1 MGEVSIEEKYRQ
13 QYAHFGRM
21 NEILYRL
28 PILFSTLIGGLW
40 YFGFQAIEENKLVST
55 FVFFF
60 TAILSV
66 VFILM
71 MHRFSLAFS
80 AYINNLNLLDGEF
93 SISIKH
99 SSCPS
104 SIKLVQFSLVIA
116 SIISAIFSLSVLC
129 AKVT

>member
-1 MGEVSIEEKYRQ
+1 MSEVSIEEKYRQ

-40 YFGFQAIEENKLVST
+40 YFGFQAFEVNKLVST
-55 FVFFF
+55 FVFSF

-71 MHRFSLAFS
+71 MHRFGLAFS

-104 SIKLVQFSLVIA
+104 SIKLVQLSLVIA
-116 SIISAIFSLSVLC
+116 SIISAIFSLSVIC
-129 AKVT
+129 AKVA